1 MFENLVNQP
10 AAKLI
15 SQDIKNNKFARTVL
29 FYGNDATG
37 KLSAALET
45 ARVFS
50 CTGSKKGVWTCECPS
65 CLRHKSLICSNLLLL
80 GPRDCSLEIS
90 AAKDSFTRA
99 YRDNA
104 SFLNATRYLFL
115 RSVRKLTL
123 RFSAILL
130 SGDNNISKIGSV
142 LEEINDNLELLDF
155 PRELPPFDE
164 AVKICESLEK
174 LSFKLESDF
183 LYDSVPINQIRNMEE
198 WAHIKSEE
206 GKKTIIIENADRM
219 QTGVRNAL
227 LKILEEPPEDCIF
240 ILLTSNKNAIMQ
252 TILSRVRPYNF
263 KKRNLEGEQNVIK
276 RVFHNEYFNGE
287 ISDYLQTFLPV
298 PSSKLKEESEKFYNQ
313 ITHGQIPETAAFV
326 KECGN
331 FEPRIELKI
340 FLSHILNQQKKLL
353 KDQAGCEASVQTV
366 KVIQNAWENVTLYNL
381 SVTSALEIL
390 VRDISKINI
399 TYGRILCADM

>member
-1 MFENLVNQP
+1 MFENLVNQN
-10 AAKLI
+10 AVQLI
-15 SQDIKNNKFARTVL
+15 SQDIKNNRFPRTVM
-29 FYGNDATG
+29 YCGNEASG

-50 CTGSKKGVWTCECPS
+50 CTGSKRGLWTCECPS
-65 CLRHKSLICSNLLLL
+65 CLRHKSLICSNVLLL

-90 AAKDSFTRA
+90 AAKDCFVRA

-104 SFLNATRYLFL
+104 KYLNAARYLFL
-115 RSVRKLTL
+115 RSIRKLTM
-123 RFSAILL
+123 RFSGILL
-130 SGDNNISKIGSV
+130 SGDSNINKIGSV
-142 LEEINDNLELLDF
+142 LEEINDSLELLDF

-164 AVKICESLEK
+164 SVKITENLEK

-183 LYDSVPINQIRNMEE
+183 LYDSIPINQIRNMEE

-219 QTGVRNAL
+219 QNSVRNAL

-240 ILLTSNKNAIMQ
+240 ILLTSNKNAIME

-263 KKRNLEGEQNVIK
+263 LTRDLESQAKVIK
-276 RVFHNEYFNGE
+276 LVFHNEYFNGE
-287 ISDYLQTFLPV
+287 IQEYLQTFLPV
-298 PSSKLKEESEKFYNQ
+298 ASSKLKEESEKFYNT
-313 ITHGQIPETAAFV
+313 IIHGSIPETASFV

-340 FLSHILNQQKKLL
+340 FLTHILAQQKKIL
-353 KDQAGCEASVQTV
+353 KSQAGCEASAQTV
-366 KVIQNAWENVTLYNL
+366 KVIQNAWDNVTLYNL
-381 SVTSALEIL
+381 SVTAALEIL

-399 TYGRILCADM
+399 TYGKILCADM

>member
-1 MFENLVNQP
+1 
-10 AAKLI
+10 
-15 SQDIKNNKFARTVL
+15 
-29 FYGNDATG
+29 
-37 KLSAALET
+37 
-45 ARVFS
+45 
-50 CTGSKKGVWTCECPS
+50 
-65 CLRHKSLICSNLLLL
+65 
-80 GPRDCSLEIS
+80 
-90 AAKDSFTRA
+90 
-99 YRDNA
+99 
-104 SFLNATRYLFL
+104 
-115 RSVRKLTL
+115 
-123 RFSAILL
+123 
-130 SGDNNISKIGSV
+130 
-142 LEEINDNLELLDF
+142 
-155 PRELPPFDE
+155 
-164 AVKICESLEK
+164 
-174 LSFKLESDF
+174 
-183 LYDSVPINQIRNMEE
+183 MEE

>member
-50 CTGSKKGVWTCECPS
+50 CIGSKKGVWTCECPS

-99 YRDNA
+99 YRDNV